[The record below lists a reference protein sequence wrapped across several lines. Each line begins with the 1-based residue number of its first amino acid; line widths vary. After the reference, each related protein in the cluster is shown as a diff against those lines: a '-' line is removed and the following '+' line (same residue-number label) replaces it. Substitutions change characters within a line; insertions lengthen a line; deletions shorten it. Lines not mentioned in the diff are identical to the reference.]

1 MNFKNKKK
9 NYKFKF
15 SKIIEFFKK
24 ISIVVFSI
32 QIILVLIFFT
42 WYFNN
47 PVKDKYPP
55 ETLFNFLNKK
65 SKNFIGL
72 DFTNINNYLKVYF
85 LGAIYSIN
93 KPNVEKINLNIDQE
107 GIFQLEFQRVNRA
120 KASNPDFEIKKKL
133 STYINGELEIN
144 NKSYPIKLRVKGD
157 RLIHYF
163 KPKSTSYKIDLRQG
177 KKIWGLE
184 EFSLQK
190 PVVRNYVHEFIFHK
204 LNKTLGNIS
213 LDYRLVNLSIN
224 GIDYGLYSIEEGFSS
239 ELLEKNARRDGPIFG
254 IRDDVS
260 SLYPNITYES
270 YSEIYWVAQNQSLL
284 RVGYGILNRLKQ
296 NDIKASNFIDWDKWA
311 KFFAVV
317 DLSQAYHGALSKSVR
332 IYYNPVTAKIEP
344 ISFDGHYGTADFS
357 NFIILDFLKK
367 NSSCSWICGEKEWFS
382 RFLLNEKNQPR
393 KEFIEPYLKYLKILS
408 SKEFLETFEEE
419 NNEKINV
426 MNKLF
431 YSDFSRYD
439 NIFWEGI
446 FPYIYEDDF
455 LKNRAEYIVSRLKN
469 TNFSNF
475 QFSKT
480 NNKLKINFS
489 QESLPVKLITECVN
503 FELNQW
509 ISNNI
514 TLDWYNGC
522 DNLTLE
528 DINLNSKN
536 FYLFDNPSLSDVLPD
551 SFDGFRN
558 FEEIIEGKK
567 IEDNF
572 YPTKEEILID
582 TNLKL
587 SKNTNLIINEGQKI
601 IIKNNSIFAILG
613 NIKINGTLLNKVKI
627 EGNEPGYGSIIS
639 YGNLFDV
646 KHLEIK
652 NLISPNLNGYTL
664 YGGLNII
671 DSNIQASD
679 ILFNN
684 SRSEDALNL
693 INSKSKISNLKF
705 LNSKSDGL
713 DIDSGSSEIKNI
725 YCKNIGN
732 DCVDFSN
739 ANILIDEI
747 SATNVFDKTVSV
759 GEKSNVKIKNLNIK
773 NSEIGIAVKDNS
785 NSEIKNYIIE
795 NTTLPI
801 AVFVK
806 KQEYGPAKL
815 IVNKIKLKKSN
826 QVFLVDNKSYLEISG
841 KRINGTQN
849 GTKIESLLYG
859 NIYGRATLR

>member
-344 ISFDGHYGTADFS
+344 ISFDGHY
-357 NFIILDFLKK
+357 
-367 NSSCSWICGEKEWFS
+367 
-382 RFLLNEKNQPR
+382 
-393 KEFIEPYLKYLKILS
+393 
-408 SKEFLETFEEE
+408 
-419 NNEKINV
+419 
-426 MNKLF
+426 
-431 YSDFSRYD
+431 
-439 NIFWEGI
+439 
-446 FPYIYEDDF
+446 
-455 LKNRAEYIVSRLKN
+455 
-469 TNFSNF
+469 
-475 QFSKT
+475 
-480 NNKLKINFS
+480 
-489 QESLPVKLITECVN
+489 
-503 FELNQW
+503 
-509 ISNNI
+509 
-514 TLDWYNGC
+514 
-522 DNLTLE
+522 
-528 DINLNSKN
+528 
-536 FYLFDNPSLSDVLPD
+536 
-551 SFDGFRN
+551 
-558 FEEIIEGKK
+558 
-567 IEDNF
+567 
-572 YPTKEEILID
+572 
-582 TNLKL
+582 
-587 SKNTNLIINEGQKI
+587 
-601 IIKNNSIFAILG
+601 
-613 NIKINGTLLNKVKI
+613 
-627 EGNEPGYGSIIS
+627 
-639 YGNLFDV
+639 
-646 KHLEIK
+646 
-652 NLISPNLNGYTL
+652 
-664 YGGLNII
+664 
-671 DSNIQASD
+671 
-679 ILFNN
+679 
-684 SRSEDALNL
+684 
-693 INSKSKISNLKF
+693 
-705 LNSKSDGL
+705 
-713 DIDSGSSEIKNI
+713 
-725 YCKNIGN
+725 
-732 DCVDFSN
+732 
-739 ANILIDEI
+739 
-747 SATNVFDKTVSV
+747 
-759 GEKSNVKIKNLNIK
+759 
-773 NSEIGIAVKDNS
+773 
-785 NSEIKNYIIE
+785 
-795 NTTLPI
+795 
-801 AVFVK
+801 
-806 KQEYGPAKL
+806 
-815 IVNKIKLKKSN
+815 
-826 QVFLVDNKSYLEISG
+826 
-841 KRINGTQN
+841 
-849 GTKIESLLYG
+849 
-859 NIYGRATLR
+859 